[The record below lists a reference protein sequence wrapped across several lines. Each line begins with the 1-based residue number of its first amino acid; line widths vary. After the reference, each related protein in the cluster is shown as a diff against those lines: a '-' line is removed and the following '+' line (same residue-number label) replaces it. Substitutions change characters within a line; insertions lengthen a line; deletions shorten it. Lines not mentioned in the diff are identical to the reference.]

1 MQDHAAF
8 SAHSDVLEAP
18 LPAPGTPARAALLEE
33 LKRRGKSAVGAGQW
47 PHAAALYNKALE
59 VAACDYDGDETGGV
73 ATNQQCAILNANL
86 SLVHAKMHH
95 FDKAVVTA
103 ETATRQD
110 PQYVKAWWRLGQAC
124 AALQKYER
132 AVQALE
138 TAVGMEPDNKALK
151 KELDKNQK
159 ALVEQKLQ
167 EQERQQK
174 ENATASNSTQTTTTT
189 TSVVMEE
196 KAPKSAAAATTVHAD
211 DEDDERIFSKSE
223 HVRGYKIVNG
233 KKTSYFHNELSEDAA
248 KLIGDIAPKKLE
260 DVPAVVGGATSEQGT
275 SAWNKAGTWGECSCI
290 RVVWTNNAVLRS
302 ACRMRTV

>member
-1 MQDHAAF
+1 MQNHAAF

-47 PHAAALYNKALE
+47 PHAAALYDKALE
-59 VAACDYDGDETGGV
+59 VAACDHEGDDVTGGV
-73 ATNQQCAILNANL
+73 AANQQQCAILNANL

-95 FDKAVVTA
+95 HDQAVATA

-110 PQYVKAWWRLGQAC
+110 PHYVKAWWRLGQAC

-174 ENATASNSTQTTTTT
+174 ENATTTSNSTKTTTTTT
-189 TSVVMEE
+189 TSVVVEE
-196 KAPKSAAAATTVHAD
+196 KTPKSAATTVHAD
-211 DEDDERIFSKSE
+211 DDDERGIFSKSDQ
-223 HVRGYKIVNG
+223 VRGYKIVNG

-260 DVPAVVGGATSEQGT
+260 DRCSGGGWCHERSARNVGLEQGG
-275 SAWNKAGTWGECSCI
+275 NLG
-290 RVVWTNNAVLRS
+290 
-302 ACRMRTV
+302 